1 MVSMLNQLHKHLSQ
15 TKLLPPKSKILV
27 AVSGGVDSVA
37 LLHLLHGLA
46 DNYNWQIAVA
56 HYNHGTRKD
65 ASKDAILV
73 STAAEKYGYPYY
85 MGKYEYSDYS
95 EAALRRARY
104 AFLELIRR
112 DTGYDY
118 IVTAHHNNDFLET
131 AIFNTIRGAD
141 REGMVALKPRRGNII
156 RPLLVFSK
164 AELIVYANLLNLEYR
179 EDSTNS
185 DISYSR
191 NFVRNVLIPHGSIKY
206 KNFHHSMNRRLS
218 GLMEINKSINIGL
231 SRLAE
236 QMVDYE
242 DKNSIQVDTQ
252 QFNNLSSIIQKN
264 LLVFLVK
271 RLQPSHSFSR
281 VTIAKAIQFIES
293 SKSGAKIPLPGGLQL
308 INTYDKF
315 VITSELE
322 GFSENTDEALHIL
335 SPTKPFK
342 NNLFRV
348 AINPSS
354 RAGVKIPKQKLYVRY
369 RQAGDRVNPI
379 GMQGS
384 KKLQDIF
391 VDAKIPRHLRSHW
404 PVVVTS
410 GNEIIWV
417 PNLVKNRKFFDDTAD
432 NYQYLTCEVI

>member
-1 MVSMLNQLHKHLSQ
+1 
-15 TKLLPPKSKILV
+15 
-27 AVSGGVDSVA
+27 
-37 LLHLLHGLA
+37 
-46 DNYNWQIAVA
+46 
-56 HYNHGTRKD
+56 
-65 ASKDAILV
+65 
-73 STAAEKYGYPYY
+73 
-85 MGKYEYSDYS
+85 
-95 EAALRRARY
+95 
-104 AFLELIRR
+104 
-112 DTGYDY
+112 
-118 IVTAHHNNDFLET
+118 
-131 AIFNTIRGAD
+131 
-141 REGMVALKPRRGNII
+141 
-156 RPLLVFSK
+156 
-164 AELIVYANLLNLEYR
+164 
-179 EDSTNS
+179 
-185 DISYSR
+185 
-191 NFVRNVLIPHGSIKY
+191 
-206 KNFHHSMNRRLS
+206 MNRRLS